1 LAKEE
6 GIKFDGTVTEVLPN
20 ATFRVMLNDTQHKI
34 IAYLGGKLRQHTINV
49 LLGDRVTIEMSV
61 YDNSKGR
68 IIYRNQ

>member
-20 ATFRVMLNDTQHKI
+20 ATFRVVLNDTQHKI

>member
-20 ATFRVMLNDTQHKI
+20 ATFRVVLNDTQHKI

-49 LLGDRVTIEMSV
+49 LLGDRVQVEMSV
-61 YDNSKGR
+61 YDNTKGR